1 RFAEMLSSFQEDQ
14 ETDAV
19 VIIGELGG
27 SMEEEVAEEI
37 SSGRFK
43 KPLIAFLGG
52 PAFEG
57 GPW

>member
-1 RFAEMLSSFQEDQ
+1 MLSSFQEDQ